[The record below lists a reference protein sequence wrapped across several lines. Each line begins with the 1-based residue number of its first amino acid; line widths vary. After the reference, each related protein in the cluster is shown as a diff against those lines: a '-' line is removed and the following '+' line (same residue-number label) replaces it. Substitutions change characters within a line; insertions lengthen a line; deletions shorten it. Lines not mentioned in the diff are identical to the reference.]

1 MARAAELSNAEG
13 AEEGAKLNLL
23 LTDGHALMASR
34 WGNSLHVLQRE
45 GVQDCEICG
54 IGHVDAPHRQGYR
67 AAIAASE
74 PITSEA
80 WQPVPER
87 SVLAIDADIGVLLAS
102 I

>member
-1 MARAAELSNAEG
+1 MGPSVPF
-13 AEEGAKLNLL
+13 
-23 LTDGHALMASR
+23 ASATSTR
-34 WGNSLHVLQRE
+34 PTGR
-45 GVQDCEICG
+45 G
-54 IGHVDAPHRQGYR
+54 